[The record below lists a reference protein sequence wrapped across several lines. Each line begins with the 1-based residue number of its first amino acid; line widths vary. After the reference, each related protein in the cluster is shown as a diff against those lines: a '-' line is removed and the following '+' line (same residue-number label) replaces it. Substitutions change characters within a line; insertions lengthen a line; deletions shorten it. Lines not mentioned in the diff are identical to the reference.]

1 MAGGGGSQQTTQQ
14 IDPMLAPYVQFGLGE
29 ALRLYQS
36 GVPQF
41 FPGQTYIGPSAYS
54 TQAIE
59 TAAKRAT
66 EGSPVVSSAQ
76 EAVNQ
81 LTKYQAPSA
90 NLYQDI
96 YSKAGSVAP
105 DATASGAFL
114 GMNPFLQGTFQA
126 AARPISTEFQKQI
139 ASLQSQASRAGRYGS
154 GAQAQLETGAA
165 DVLAQNLTGLG
176 ERLGFAGYQQER
188 TLQEQAITRQ
198 KLAEQQAIA
207 QQLAAAGGLEA
218 ASRGAA
224 ATQLTAAQLAPS
236 LAEQDYINAQRLLQA
251 GQAQEAYQRQPL
263 EEAMQRY
270 QYEQMAPLQAL
281 QSYLG
286 AVYGAP
292 SGSVVSRQYTG
303 NPLLGAF
310 GGAATGASLAGAFS
324 ALGPYAIPLA
334 IAGGLLGGF
343 GSR

>member
-1 MAGGGGSQQTTQQ
+1 MAGGGGSQQTTRQE

-29 ALRLYQS
+29 ARRLYEA
-36 GVPQF
+36 GPPKF
-41 FPGQTYIGPSAYS
+41 FEGQTYVGPSAYS

-59 TAAKRAT
+59 TAAQRAMG
-66 EGSPVVSSAQ
+66 GSPLVSGAQ
-76 EAVNQ
+76 QAVGQ
-81 LTKYQAPSA
+81 LTQYQAPSA
-90 NLYQDI
+90 GMYQDI
-96 YSKAGSVAP
+96 YGRAGNVAP
-105 DATASGAFL
+105 DATAGGAFL

-139 ASLQSQASRAGRYGS
+139 AGIQSQASRAGRYGS

-165 DVLAQNLTGLG
+165 DVLAQNLAGLG

-188 TLQEQAITRQ
+188 GLQEQALTRQ
-198 KLAEQQAIA
+198 QQAQQLAIA
-207 QQLAAAGGLEA
+207 QQLQAAGGLEA
-218 ASRGAA
+218 AARGGAV
-224 ATQLTAAQLAPS
+224 TQLAASQLAPS

-270 QYEQMAPLQAL
+270 QYQQMAPLQAL

-292 SGSVVSRQYTG
+292 SGSVVSRPYTG
-303 NPLLGAF
+303 NPLLGAL
-310 GGAATGASLAGAFS
+310 GGAATGAAFGPVGAI
-324 ALGPYAIPLA
+324 G
-334 IAGGLLGGF
+334 GGLLGYM